1 MAKRNNLFDQK
12 VYDEQ
17 VNKENKLLL
26 DDYILELRSKGRAAK
41 TIYQYSADIKA
52 FFCWIALNQG
62 NKSILDLKKRS
73 FRQFFLYMK
82 DNGTSAARINR
93 FQSSVRNLLA
103 FAEEDEDEYDYANNA
118 MRAIRGVQGEKVRE
132 IVFLTDGQIDIILNN
147 LLKNKEYQMALYLSL
162 SYDSAAR
169 RNEILQVKKQNFL
182 TSKQTNE
189 VIGKRGKK
197 FTLLYFNRTREIAK
211 LYFEQRGE
219 DEIDS
224 LWIAGNGDQRRARSY
239 ESLYAFTLVF
249 RQILE
254 EETGTLVEINPHC
267 FRHSALENYG
277 DGTHHVLKEMGKKSI
292 SLELLKIIAHH
303 ESIDTTQSYL
313 KNKDE
318 EKLMEEFGLDEE
330 L

>member
-1 MAKRNNLFDQK
+1 MTKRNNLFDQK
-12 VYDEQ
+12 IYDEQ

-52 FFCWIALNQG
+52 FFCWIALNQD

-93 FQSSVRNLLA
+93 FQSSIRNLLA

-132 IVFLTDGQIDIILNN
+132 IVFLTNEQIDIILNN

-211 LYFEQRGE
+211 MYFDQRGE
-219 DEIDS
+219 DDIDS

-318 EKLMEEFGLDEE
+318 EMLMKEFGLDEE